1 MIPHLLR
8 RPRHPFLPSLCV
20 LGLPLLLPGAALA
33 AGPDLFQQGLARG
46 PLYAALTAFLGGL
59 LVCLTP
65 CVYPMVAITVSV
77 FGARGATSRGRAM
90 GLSTAFVLGIAAMFT
105 PLGLVAGLTGS
116 LFGSAL
122 SNPWVT
128 SFIALVFLG
137 LAASMFGAFE
147 FMLPSGVTN
156 RLVQVGGG
164 GYGGAFLIGLVSGL
178 VAAPCTG
185 PVLTGILLW
194 IGKTRSAGLGS
205 LVLFAFSLGLGI
217 PFWLVGTFAVKLP
230 RAGSWMLWTKSF
242 FGIVLSVLALYF
254 LQNVL
259 RPLASFAHLGDSRP
273 LWAAALLVGGLLL
286 GAIHLSFDSGG
297 ILGWRKGVG
306 ILGAI
311 SGSFLLVAWFEAPQ
325 GQLHWEHSEAAA
337 AQRASSEAR
346 PLLLDFTAE
355 WCGACKELARHT
367 FADPTVMREASRF
380 VALRVDAT
388 SDDDPAVDQ
397 LKNKYGVVGLPTVI
411 LLGANGEER
420 ARITQFVPPDQFL
433 TTLRSV
439 N

>member
-1 MIPHLLR
+1 MAQHFLLR
-8 RPRHPFLPSLCV
+8 TLRPFLLSLYT
-20 LGLPLLLPGAALA
+20 LGLTLLLPGAALA

-46 PLYAALTAFLGGL
+46 PLYAALTAFVGGL

-77 FGARGATSRGRAM
+77 FGARGDTSRGRAM
-90 GLSTAFVLGIAAMFT
+90 WLSTAFVLGIAAMFT

-128 SFIALVFLG
+128 TFIAIVFLG

-156 RLVQVGGG
+156 RLARVGGG

-230 RAGSWMLWTKSF
+230 RAGRWMLWTKSF

-259 RPLASFAHLGDSRP
+259 RPLASLAHLGDSRP
-273 LWAAALLVGGLLL
+273 L
-286 GAIHLSFDSGG
+286 
-297 ILGWRKGVG
+297 
-306 ILGAI
+306 
-311 SGSFLLVAWFEAPQ
+311 
-325 GQLHWEHSEAAA
+325 
-337 AQRASSEAR
+337 
-346 PLLLDFTAE
+346 
-355 WCGACKELARHT
+355 LA
-367 FADPTVMREASRF
+367 
-380 VALRVDAT
+380 
-388 SDDDPAVDQ
+388 
-397 LKNKYGVVGLPTVI
+397 
-411 LLGANGEER
+411 
-420 ARITQFVPPDQFL
+420 
-433 TTLRSV
+433 
-439 N
+439 